1 MLSRQAEW
9 KALLVYGFPCLCS
22 CVFVLAE
29 RIPHIQGRCFACT
42 KSSEANIAKVFVL
55 QQRSR
60 LPTMDIAFRASISSL
75 TSSARKFAVWEE
87 HLDMCLRPR

>member
-42 KSSEANIAKVFVL
+42 KSSKANIAEAFVF
-55 QQRSR
+55 QRPSR
-60 LPTMDIAFRASISSL
+60 LPMMDIAFRASHSSL
-75 TSSARKFAVWEE
+75 V
-87 HLDMCLRPR
+87 